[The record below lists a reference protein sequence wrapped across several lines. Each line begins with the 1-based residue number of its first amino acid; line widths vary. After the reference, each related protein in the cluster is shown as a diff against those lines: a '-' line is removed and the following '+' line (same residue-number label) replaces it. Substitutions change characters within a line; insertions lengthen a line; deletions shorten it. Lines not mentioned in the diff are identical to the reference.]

1 MPLSNEQ
8 LENLR
13 KPMQSLKIICG
24 AMIMGVAMA
33 GIIFCTMIDLGNLKT
48 ELEMLVAMAA
58 GFGMVMY
65 MMSFVMFKIISTQTN
80 SKSTSETS
88 HFGVLQ
94 SAWIVRFAII
104 EGACFLNLI
113 VTLLQNSLI
122 TLFVALVGVL
132 FMLIWFPRS
141 MKVEE
146 LLEERM
152 RGHV

>member
-1 MPLSNEQ
+1 MTLSNEQ
-8 LENLR
+8 LADLK
-13 KPMQSLKIICG
+13 KPMQNLKIICG
-24 AMIMGVAMA
+24 AMIMGVFTA
-33 GIIFCTMIDLGNLKT
+33 GVIFCTMIDLGNLKT
-48 ELEMLVAMAA
+48 DLEMLVAMAA

-65 MMSFVMFKIISTQTN
+65 MMSFVMFKVLSTQTN
-80 SKSTSETS
+80 SSTGSATG

-122 TLFVALVGVL
+122 TLFVALLGVL
-132 FMLIWFPRS
+132 LMLIWFPRS

-152 RGHV
+152 RG